1 MCVGAIV
8 DWRQVSNKPF
18 EWLVKW
24 SGYEL
29 DRDAPSSWLKRS
41 QFSTHSAHK
50 ALLAF
55 ERARKSANEKSTAA
69 GAAAKKKDS
78 RKRSRKPVDVASD
91 DSDGDDDVEESE
103 SD

>member
-1 MCVGAIV
+1 MRARRG
-8 DWRQVSNKPF
+8 
-18 EWLVKW
+18 ETL
-24 SGYEL
+24 SG
-29 DRDAPSSWLKRS
+29 RDGPTGRPTLPRVARGKSGSSSWLKRS

-69 GAAAKKKDS
+69 GAAAKKKIS
-78 RKRSRKPVDVASD
+78 RKRGRKPDDVASD
-91 DSDGDDDVEESE
+91 DSDGDDEVDESE